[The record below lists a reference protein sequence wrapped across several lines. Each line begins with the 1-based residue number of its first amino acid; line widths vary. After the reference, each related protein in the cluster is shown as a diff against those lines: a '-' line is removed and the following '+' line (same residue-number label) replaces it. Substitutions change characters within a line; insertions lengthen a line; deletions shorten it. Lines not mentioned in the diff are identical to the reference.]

1 MNVLFTTQV
10 PLPFFNSVAEA
21 FVLQHRY
28 CILCRPQPPC
38 QVRGV
43 LIVICGVFIDR
54 QAPGD
59 YILQHQPAHGNRW
72 TNTVLGQASLL
83 RQLCTPPMQVVGGL
97 GT

>member
-1 MNVLFTTQV
+1 MSLSGSQQLQQGNESSEHAVGAPRENILMNVLLTTQV
-10 PLPFFNSVAEA
+10 PLPFFNSAAET

-43 LIVICGVFIDR
+43 LIVTRGVFIDR

-59 YILQHQPAHGNRW
+59 YILQHQPAHGNR
-72 TNTVLGQASLL
+72 
-83 RQLCTPPMQVVGGL
+83 
-97 GT
+97 